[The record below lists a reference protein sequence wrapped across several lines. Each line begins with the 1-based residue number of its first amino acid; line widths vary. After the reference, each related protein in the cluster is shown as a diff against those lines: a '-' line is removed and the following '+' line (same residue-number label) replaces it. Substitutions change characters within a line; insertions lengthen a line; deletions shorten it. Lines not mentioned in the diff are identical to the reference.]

1 MLTSLSLFAA
11 AAASMPW
18 HLRVFAFFKNG
29 GLFMIPL
36 LLCSVIAVTVTIM
49 RAIALRRHLV
59 LPVELEKEI
68 ERLQPHDTPESVV
81 RLSRMARNDISTLGR
96 IARVGLDNL
105 HLPKEENMNAVQTV
119 ARHEVVQLERGLHVL
134 EIIIGIAP
142 LIGLLGAVSGLITV
156 FGAFGESQ
164 AAQDTQRLG
173 SGIAEALS
181 TTVVGLAIAIPSLIA
196 HGLLVKKI
204 EQMAADMELL
214 MSGLIAKCYNQK
226 SRRGAPI
233 ASAYEYDPEVGQ

>member
-1 MLTSLSLFAA
+1 MLTSLSLLAVTAA
-11 AAASMPW
+11 DMPW
-18 HLRVFAFFKNG
+18 FLRIYQFFKTG

-49 RAIALRRHLV
+49 RAVALRRHLV
-59 LPVELEKEI
+59 IPPELEKEI
-68 ERLQPHDTPESVV
+68 ERLQPQDTPESVV
-81 RLSRMARNDISTLGR
+81 RLARMARNDASTLGR
-96 IARVGLDNL
+96 VAQIGIGNL

-119 ARHEVVQLERGLHVL
+119 ARHEIVQLERGLHIL

-142 LIGLLGAVSGLITV
+142 LIGLLGAVSGLIAV
-156 FGAFGESQ
+156 FGAFGNNQ
-164 AAQDTQRLG
+164 NGQDPQRIA

-196 HGLLVKKI
+196 HGVLMKKV

-214 MSGLIAKCYNQK
+214 MSGLMAKCYNQK
-226 SRRGAPI
+226 GRHGAPI
-233 ASAYEYDPEVGQ
+233 TSAYDFEPEPRQ

>member
-1 MLTSLSLFAA
+1 MLTCLSLIAA
-11 AAASMPW
+11 AANLP
-18 HLRVFAFFKNG
+18 LIERVFAFFKTG

-59 LPVELEKEI
+59 IPEELEKEI

-81 RLSRMARNDISTLGR
+81 RLARMARNDPSTLGR
-96 IARVGLDNL
+96 IAQVGLGNL
-105 HLPKEENMNAVQTV
+105 QLPKEENMNALQTT
-119 ARHEVVQLERGLHVL
+119 ARHEVVQLERGLHIL

-142 LIGLLGAVSGLITV
+142 LIGLLGAVSGLIAV

-164 AAQDTQRLG
+164 GTQDPQRIA

-196 HGLLVKKI
+196 HGLLVKKV

-214 MSGLIAKCYNQK
+214 MSGLLAKCYNQK
-226 SRRGAPI
+226 ARRGAPI
-233 ASAYEYDPEVGQ
+233 ASAYDFEPEPGE